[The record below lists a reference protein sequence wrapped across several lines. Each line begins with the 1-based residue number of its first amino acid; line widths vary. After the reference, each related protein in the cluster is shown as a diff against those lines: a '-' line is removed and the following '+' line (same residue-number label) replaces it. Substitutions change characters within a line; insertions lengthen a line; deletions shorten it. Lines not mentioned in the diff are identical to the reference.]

1 VHERRFL
8 ARVSANV
15 MPLRRVVQTRI
26 EIERRAILMKLI
38 LIAAAFIFAVSGSV
52 PGQSAKQN
60 GALERKI
67 RELEQQEVDAL
78 LRGDLA
84 AVQANWAED
93 YTVNNPFNQVVNASQ
108 GPIRA
113 GTLTY
118 SSFVREIESVL
129 IHGNTVIVMG
139 RETVVPKGT
148 SPDAGKTINRRFTN
162 IWMKRDGKWLLTA
175 RHASVVCQN

>member
-1 VHERRFL
+1 MKFIL
-8 ARVSANV
+8 FA
-15 MPLRRVVQTRI
+15 MVVT
-26 EIERRAILMKLI
+26 LT
-38 LIAAAFIFAVSGSV
+38 VVGSV
-52 PGQSAKQN
+52 LGRSAKQN
-60 GALERKI
+60 SV
-67 RELEQQEVDAL
+67 LEQTIRKLEQEEVDAL

-84 AVQANWAED
+84 AVQAHWAAD
-93 YTVNNPFNQVVNASQ
+93 YTVNNPFNQLVKASR

-162 IWMKRDGKWLLTA
+162 IWMKRNGKWLLTA
-175 RHASVVCQN
+175 RHASVICQN